1 MRVAFAIATLVVV
14 LWAAASTS
22 GASPGQGRQFVVI
35 VNKQNQLNELSVGKL
50 KTIFLRRI
58 SRWPWGA
65 AVHPVDLPEG
75 SALRRDFAREVLDST
90 LAELGVYWIDQKA
103 TRNINPPVVASS
115 VEAVKAAVA
124 AQPGAI
130 GYIPASAVDGR
141 VKILEVVQ

>member
-1 MRVAFAIATLVVV
+1 MRVVWAIAILVVV
-14 LWAAASTS
+14 LWAEAPPA
-22 GASPGQGRQFVVI
+22 GASVHGRQFVII
-35 VNKQNQLNELSVGKL
+35 VNKQNQLQELSVAKL

-65 AVHPVDLPEG
+65 AIDPVDLPED
-75 SALRRDFAREVLDST
+75 SVLRREFAREVLNTT

-103 TRNINPPVVASS
+103 TRSVNPPVVAPS

-130 GYIPASAVDGR
+130 GYIPASAVDAR
-141 VKILEVVQ
+141 VRILELLQ